1 MEMVPE
7 DLRYSKEHEW
17 VRAEGDEAIMGIT
30 DHAQSALGDI
40 TFVELPEVGVE
51 VKAPESIATV
61 ESVKAASDVYA
72 PVSGKIVK
80 VNGLLADSPE
90 IINSS
95 PYEEGWLCRIKM
107 SNSSELD
114 GLMDA
119 AAYTEYLK
127 ESAH

>member
-1 MEMVPE
+1 MVPE

>member
-51 VKAPESIATV
+51 VKAPESIATI